1 MTMPPAGFSIVVPTY
16 NRPERLAECVA
27 SFSTLR
33 YDRERFEVI
42 VVDDGSPRI
51 DEVRAAL
58 APFDERIGLRLLEQS
73 HAGPAAARNLGASAA
88 RHEFIA
94 FTDDDCRV
102 DPGWLSAFE
111 ARFAAHPGGL
121 LGGRTVNAL
130 TDNTCAEASQALVDF
145 LLEYFIAQGSPFF
158 ASNNIAV
165 ARETFERVGGFDLR
179 FPLAGGE
186 DREFCARYH
195 HAGCPLVYAES
206 AVVAHYHALTL
217 KRFLRQ
223 HYNYGRG
230 AYCYRR
236 VHAARSGPE
245 VGFERSR
252 FYLDL
257 VRYPLSAPGIDRRGR
272 VTLLMCA
279 TQVANA
285 TGFFVEK
292 FTRPDPGQPGSP
304 A

>member
-1 MTMPPAGFSIVVPTY
+1 VPRSFSIVVPTY
-16 NRPERLAECVA
+16 NRPARLAECVA
-27 SFSTLR
+27 SFAALA
-33 YDRERFEVI
+33 YDRDRFEVL
-42 VVDDGSPRI
+42 VVDDGTPQI
-51 DEVRAAL
+51 EEVRAAL
-58 APFDERIGLRLLEQS
+58 APFRERIALRLLEQA
-73 HAGPAAARNLGASAA
+73 HAGPAAARNLGAAAA
-88 RHEFIA
+88 RHECIA

-102 DPGWLSAFE
+102 DPGWLAAFD
-111 ARFAAHPGGL
+111 ARFAAHPGAL
-121 LGGRTVNAL
+121 LGGRTVNAM
-130 TDNTCAEASQALVDF
+130 TDDVCAEASQALVDF
-145 LLEYFIAQGSPFF
+145 LLGYFLAKGAPFF

-165 ARETFERVGGFDLR
+165 EKTTFERVGGFDLR

-195 HAGCPLVYAES
+195 HAGCPLVYADD
-206 AVVAHYHALTL
+206 AVVAHYHSFTL
-217 KRFLRQ
+217 RRFLRQ

-230 AYCYRR
+230 ACCYRR

-257 VRYPLSAPGIDRRGR
+257 VRYPLRAPAVRRRGR
-272 VTLLMCA
+272 VTLLMFA

-292 FTRPDPGQPGSP
+292 YTRPDAGRPGSP

>member
-1 MTMPPAGFSIVVPTY
+1 MPPAGFSIVVPTY

-27 SFSTLR
+27 SFCALQ
-33 YDRERFEVI
+33 YDRDRFEVLI
-42 VVDDGSPRI
+42 VDDGSPRI
-51 DEVRAAL
+51 AEVHAAL
-58 APFDERIGLRLLEQS
+58 QPFRDRIALRLLEQS
-73 HAGPAAARNLGASAA
+73 HAGPAAARNLGAGAA
-88 RHEFIA
+88 RHELIA

-111 ARFAAHPGGL
+111 AQFTRHPGGL

-130 TDNTCAEASQALVDF
+130 TENVCAEASQALVNF
-145 LLEYFIAQGSPFF
+145 LLEYFIARGAPFF

-165 ARETFERVGGFDLR
+165 ARGTFERVGGFDLR

-186 DREFCARYH
+186 DREFCARYL
-195 HAGCPLVYAES
+195 HAGCPLVYAED
-206 AVVAHYHALTL
+206 AVVAHYHALTVR
-217 KRFLRQ
+217 RFLRQ

-245 VGFERSR
+245 VGFERWR

-257 VRYPLSAPGIDRRGR
+257 VRYPLSAKGIDKRGR
-272 VTLLMCA
+272 VTLLMFA

-285 TGFFVEK
+285 TGFFAEK
-292 FTRPDPGQPGSP
+292 LTRPNPE
-304 A
+304 

>member
-1 MTMPPAGFSIVVPTY
+1 MPPAGFSIVVPTY

-27 SFSTLR
+27 SFCALQ
-33 YDRERFEVI
+33 YDRDRFEVLI
-42 VVDDGSPRI
+42 VDDGSPRI
-51 DEVRAAL
+51 AEVHAAL
-58 APFDERIGLRLLEQS
+58 QPFRDRIALRLLEQS
-73 HAGPAAARNLGASAA
+73 HAGPAAARNLGAGAA
-88 RHEFIA
+88 RHELIA

-111 ARFAAHPGGL
+111 AQFTRHPGGL

-130 TDNTCAEASQALVDF
+130 TENVCAEASQALVNF
-145 LLEYFIAQGSPFF
+145 LLEYFIAKGAPFF

-165 ARETFERVGGFDLR
+165 ARGTFERVGGFDLR

-186 DREFCARYH
+186 DREFCARFL
-195 HAGCPLVYAES
+195 HAGCPLVYAED
-206 AVVAHYHALTL
+206 AVVAHYHALTVR
-217 KRFLRQ
+217 RFLRQ

-245 VGFERSR
+245 VGFERWR

-257 VRYPLSAPGIDRRGR
+257 VRYPLSARGIDKRGR
-272 VTLLMCA
+272 VTLLMFA

-285 TGFFVEK
+285 TGFFAEK
-292 FTRPDPGQPGSP
+292 LTRPNPE
-304 A
+304 

>member
-1 MTMPPAGFSIVVPTY
+1 MARGFSIIVPTY
-16 NRPERLAECVA
+16 DRPGRLAECVA
-27 SFSTLR
+27 SFAALR
-33 YDRERFEVI
+33 YDRDRFEVLI
-42 VVDDGSPRI
+42 VDDGSPRI
-51 DEVRAAL
+51 EEVRAVL
-58 APFDERIGLRLLEQS
+58 APFQHRIALRLIEQR
-73 HAGPAAARNLGASAA
+73 HAGPAAARNLGAESA
-88 RHEFIA
+88 RNEILA

-102 DPGWLSAFE
+102 DPDWLSAFE
-111 ARFAAHPGGL
+111 THLARRPGAL

-130 TDNTCAEASQALVDF
+130 TDNVCAEASQALVDF
-145 LLEYFIAQGSPFF
+145 LLEYFLAQGAPFF

-165 ARETFERVGGFDLR
+165 ERQTFERIGGFDLR

-195 HAGCPLVYAES
+195 HAGCPLIHAED

-257 VRYPLSAPGIDRRGR
+257 VRYPLSAPGVGKRGR
-272 VTLLMCA
+272 VTLLMFA

-292 FTRPDPGQPGSP
+292 FSRPDPGQPGSS

>member
-1 MTMPPAGFSIVVPTY
+1 MPPAGFSIVVPTY

-27 SFSTLR
+27 SFSALQ
-33 YDRERFEVI
+33 YDRDGFEVLI
-42 VVDDGSPRI
+42 VDDGSPRI
-51 DEVRAAL
+51 AEVRGAL
-58 APFDERIGLRLLEQS
+58 SPFRDRLALRLLEQS
-73 HAGPAAARNLGASAA
+73 HAGPAAARNLGAGAA
-88 RHEFIA
+88 RHEYIA

-102 DPGWLSAFE
+102 DPGWLSAF
-111 ARFAAHPGGL
+111 AVQFAAHPGAL

-130 TDNTCAEASQALVDF
+130 TDNVCAEASQALVDF
-145 LLEYFIAQGSPFF
+145 LLEYFIAQGAPFF

-165 ARETFERVGGFDLR
+165 EKRTFEHVGGFDLR

-195 HAGCPLVYAES
+195 HAGCPLVFAED
-206 AVVAHYHALTL
+206 AVVAHYHALTVR
-217 KRFLRQ
+217 RFLRQ

-245 VGFERSR
+245 VGFERWR

-257 VRYPLSAPGIDRRGR
+257 VRYPLSAKGIDRRGR
-272 VTLLMCA
+272 VTLLMFA

-285 TGFFVEK
+285 TGFFAEK
-292 FTRPDPGQPGSP
+292 LARPNPD
-304 A
+304 

>member
-27 SFSTLR
+27 SFSALQ
-33 YDRERFEVI
+33 YDRERFEVVI
-42 VVDDGSPRI
+42 VDDGSPRI
-51 DEVRAAL
+51 EEVRGAL
-58 APFDERIGLRLLEQS
+58 SPYYDRIALRLLEQS
-73 HAGPAAARNLGASAA
+73 HAGPAAARNLGAGAA

-102 DPGWLSAFE
+102 DPGWLSAL
-111 ARFAAHPGGL
+111 AGQFAAHPGGL

-130 TDNTCAEASQALVDF
+130 TENACAEASQALVDF
-145 LLEYFIAQGSPFF
+145 LLEYFIAKGAPFF

-195 HAGCPLVYAES
+195 RAGCPLVYAED
-206 AVVAHYHALTL
+206 AVVAHYHALTVR
-217 KRFLRQ
+217 RFLRQ

-236 VHAARSGPE
+236 VHAARGGPV
-245 VGFERSR
+245 VGFERWR

-257 VRYPLSAPGIDRRGR
+257 VRYPLSAKGIDKRGR
-272 VTLLMCA
+272 VTLLMFA

-285 TGFFVEK
+285 TGFFAEK
-292 FTRPDPGQPGSP
+292 LTRPNPG
-304 A
+304 